1 MNICTNGPGQFLRDL
16 ERRSKNTTPAMNR
29 NSTIT
34 RDRQLLQ
41 RTHVHTRCASKLLP
55 C

>member
-16 ERRSKNTTPAMNR
+16 ERRSKNTTPVLNK
-29 NSTIT
+29 NSAIHGI
-34 RDRQLLQ
+34 DSCCSV
-41 RTHVHTRCASKLLP
+41 HVHTRYASKLLP